1 MPRKVRIRILA
12 DEFEATGEDSVLRA
26 LQLFGIERRLPDY
39 GFTRFCWNA
48 KCQQCILEFTCD
60 GTRQRDFACQ
70 TEVRP
75 DLQVHTLPEV
85 LKWSS
90 KVKSET

>member
-1 MPRKVRIRILA
+1 MAGKIRIRILA
-12 DEFEATGEDSVLRA
+12 DEFAAAAEDSILRA

-48 KCQQCILEFTCD
+48 KCKQCLVDFTCD
-60 GTRQRDFACQ
+60 GERRRDFACQ

-75 DLQVHTLPEV
+75 GLQVHSLPEV
-85 LKWSS
+85 LMWSS
-90 KVKSET
+90 KVKSES